1 LLSVVT
7 LVVGALI
14 TGVVIWVLDLTG
26 TGIINRS
33 TDSLS
38 TAGSGGGHRP
48 SDPGRR
54 VYGACATGE
63 PVVAGQMVGS
73 VRSTMAA

>member
-1 LLSVVT
+1 MLSVVT

-26 TGIINRS
+26 TGINRS

-54 VYGACATGE
+54 VYRACATGE
-63 PVVAGQMVGS
+63 PVVASQMVGS